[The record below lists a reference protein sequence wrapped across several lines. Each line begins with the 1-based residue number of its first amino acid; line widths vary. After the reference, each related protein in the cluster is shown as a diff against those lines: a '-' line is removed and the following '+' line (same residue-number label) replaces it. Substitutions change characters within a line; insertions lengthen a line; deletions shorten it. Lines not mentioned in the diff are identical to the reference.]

1 MKKKWIFKI
10 IFRKMD
16 TAGDSHMKQIK
27 LITEDKYIFIFKHI
41 YL

>member
-1 MKKKWIFKI
+1 
-10 IFRKMD
+10 MD
-16 TAGDSHMKQIK
+16 TARESHMKQIK